1 MQKKFHF
8 LSARAHFFI
17 TSGNNAELLL
27 LLDSRIKIDLL
38 TYLSNFPCCCYLQ
51 YTHTKTFISR
61 NFTRNHSV
69 KEVNSL
75 WSTLEKGT
83 KNLKVIPIA
92 FCLTRKKAKSTPKQL
107 SK

>member
-38 TYLSNFPCCCYLQ
+38 TYLTFPAAATSN
-51 YTHTKTFISR
+51 THIRKLS
-61 NFTRNHSV
+61 SQ
-69 KEVNSL
+69 E
-75 WSTLEKGT
+75 TLHAIIQ
-83 KNLKVIPIA
+83 LK
-92 FCLTRKKAKSTPKQL
+92 R
-107 SK
+107 